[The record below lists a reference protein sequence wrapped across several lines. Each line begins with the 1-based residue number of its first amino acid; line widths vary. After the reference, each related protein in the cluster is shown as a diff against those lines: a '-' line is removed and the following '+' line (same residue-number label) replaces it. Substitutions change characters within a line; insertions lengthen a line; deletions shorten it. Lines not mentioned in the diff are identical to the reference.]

1 MLGLEFVADR
11 TTKEPFPTTA
21 RLARRLGDAA
31 FERGLIL
38 YPGQGTVDGVR
49 GDHIMIAPPF
59 IISDE
64 QMDEIIAILVE
75 ALDAVVPPGV
85 SKPA

>member
-1 MLGLEFVADR
+1 M
-11 TTKEPFPTTA
+11 
-21 RLARRLGDAA
+21 ARR
-31 FERGLIL
+31 RGL
-38 YPGQGTVDGVR
+38 
-49 GDHIMIAPPF
+49 